1 MKKLYKNHLA
11 VEILGAKTAMP
22 IHWGAFSL
30 AYHAWDDPAQR
41 FTAAAENQ
49 GLTVV
54 TPKIGKTMRLENAKD
69 FQIRW
74 WENVE

>member
-11 VEILGAKTAMP
+11 
-22 IHWGAFSL
+22 
-30 AYHAWDDPAQR
+30 
-41 FTAAAENQ
+41 AENQ
-49 GLTVV
+49 GLTAV